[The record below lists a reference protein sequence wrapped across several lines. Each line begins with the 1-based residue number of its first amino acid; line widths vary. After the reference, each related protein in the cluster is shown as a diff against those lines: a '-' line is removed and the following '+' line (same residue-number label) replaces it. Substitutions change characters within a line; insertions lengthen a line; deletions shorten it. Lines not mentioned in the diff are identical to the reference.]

1 MQPLYALIIVMGFGA
16 DGLELKVQDKGHFL
30 QKGNCEAELERQ
42 LNDASQHGLLSLDGV
57 RFGGDCIEMRSR

>member
-30 QKGNCEAELERQ
+30 NKGNCEVELEKQ
-42 LNDASQHGLLSLDGV
+42 LDDASKHGGLAADAV
-57 RFGGDCIEMRSR
+57 RFGGACVVIERR